1 MLSKC
6 FSNIAMIYSIK
17 IGGVNKLVSN
27 VGNKRKYVLYYK
39 NLQPYLSLRKKVI
52 RVHRV
57 LKFKQSDWL
66 KNTLISIQTKEKMQ
80 LMVLEK
86 VFKTDE

>member
-1 MLSKC
+1 MLSKY
-6 FSNIAMIYSIK
+6 FSNIAMIYGIK

-27 VGNKRKYVLYYK
+27 VRNKRKYVLYCKY
-39 NLQPYLSLRKKVI
+39 LQLYLSLRRKVI

-57 LKFKQSDWL
+57 LKFKQSDLL

-80 LMVLEK
+80 SMVLEK
-86 VFKTDE
+86 FFKIDE